1 MTGDKYIRA
10 NELAQELGIEIT
22 NVRAE
27 REWLFISERVSDK
40 TILERAITQLGN
52 RKRFPLNVARA
63 LKVELPGESE
73 LPLLEPEQ
81 AKKRERNMQRVAEL
95 RKLSRRH

>member
-1 MTGDKYIRA
+1 MTGDKYVRA
-10 NELAQELGIEIT
+10 NELAQELGIEFT
-22 NVRAE
+22 NDRAV

-52 RKRFPLNVARA
+52 RKRFPFNVART
-63 LKVELPGESE
+63 LKIELPQESE

-81 AKKRERNMQRVAEL
+81 TKKRENNLRWVAEL
-95 RKLSRRH
+95 RRRSKRP